1 MISFKSIKRVDLFK
15 SNNKV
20 YSYFIFILL
29 DGSKRIVTPQQFEE
43 MKASKYE
50 YKLMSNSYRI

>member
-1 MISFKSIKRVDLFK
+1 MISFKSIKRVDLIKF
-15 SNNKV
+15 NKV

-43 MKASKYE
+43 MKASK
-50 YKLMSNSYRI
+50 

>member
-1 MISFKSIKRVDLFK
+1 MISFKSIKRVDLLK
-15 SNNKV
+15 NNKV

-43 MKASKYE
+43 MKASK
-50 YKLMSNSYRI
+50 I